1 MLKAVTVITCFAIT
15 FIYISLLFIS
25 YPYVCWIKHRPSDDD
40 HRVLPPVIRIMR
52 KSSDEICRKR
62 FTMNL
67 MPMPEKIRFS
77 RRTKLIRI
85 PSTIQIKGN
94 YFSPYSNLR
103 LSSNASFTLFIHC
116 SMGTES
122 NVYPELG
129 IDESYRLNFTSSYRA
144 SLFARTSVGIIRGL
158 ATFEQL
164 QRQKKIPIPM
174 LIADKPRFPW
184 RGVMLDVARHF
195 IPISIVKETID
206 LMRLVKL
213 NVLHLH
219 LSDDQGF
226 RLQSQ
231 QFPRLHDSRQF
242 YSQIEMQD
250 LIEYARQRA
259 IRIVPEFDV
268 PAHTASWFVGYP
280 QLGSRGKKSY
290 EIAKTW
296 GVHNATMDVTRE
308 STYDFLEKFFGEM
321 TQLFPDEYFHI
332 GGDECVPHEWME
344 SNDIRKFIAEKNLRD
359 HQGLQEYFT
368 RRIGILLKKFNR
380 KSNTFS

>member
-1 MLKAVTVITCFAIT
+1 MLKAVTVITCFTIV
-15 FIYISLLFIS
+15 FIYISLLIIS

-40 HRVLPPVIRIMR
+40 HRVLPPMIRIME
-52 KSSDEICRKR
+52 KSSNEICRKR
-62 FTMNL
+62 FALNL
-67 MPMPEKIRFS
+67 MPMPEKIIFS
-77 RRTKLIRI
+77 RRTKLSRI
-85 PSTIQIKGN
+85 PLTIQLKGN
-94 YFSPYSNLR
+94 SSVLYSNIR
-103 LSSNASFTLFIHC
+103 LSSNASFTLFIDC
-116 SMGTES
+116 SMGMKS
-122 NVYPELG
+122 NIYPSLG
-129 IDESYRLNFTSSYRA
+129 IDESYQLNITSPYRA
-144 SLFARTSVGIIRGL
+144 FLFAKTTVGIIRGL

-174 LIADKPRFPW
+174 SIVDKPRFPW

-195 IPISIVKETID
+195 IPISIVKQTID

-231 QFPRLHDSRQF
+231 RYPRLHDSRQF
-242 YSQIEMQD
+242 YSQMEMQD

-259 IRIVPEFDV
+259 IRIVPEFDM

-280 QLGSRGKKSY
+280 QLGSRGKSSY

-296 GVHNATMDVTRE
+296 GVHNATMDVTRQ
-308 STYDFLEKFFGEM
+308 STYDFLEKFFAEM

-344 SNDIRKFIAEKNLRD
+344 SEHIRRFIEGQNLRD

-368 RRIGILLKKFNR
+368 RRIQTILKKFNR
-380 KSNTFS
+380 K